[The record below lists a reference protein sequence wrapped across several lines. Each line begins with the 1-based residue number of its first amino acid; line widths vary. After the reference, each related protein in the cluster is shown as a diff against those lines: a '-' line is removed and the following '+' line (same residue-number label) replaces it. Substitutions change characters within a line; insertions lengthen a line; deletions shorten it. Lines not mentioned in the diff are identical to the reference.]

1 MIIFCC
7 YSTSFVVN
15 LTTDRSFW
23 DYFWR

>member
-15 LTTDRSFW
+15 LTTESSFW